1 MIDNVP
7 NGVAA
12 TGSFL
17 SSIGFNITELFET
30 AFSTPTMT
38 EQGYGFS
45 LDVLKRVRMHSL
57 TEFHLGVA
65 NQAQPGSDFYESWS
79 EYIKTCTIRGIEIGQ
94 LSKDDLFRSPDFI
107 SALNFDNT
115 FFHAQ
120 IQIGATPESLPCSE
134 AYDQLETYTQA
145 FFLPSFKENV
155 LPGVLDLEQPAGAA
169 EVEAVINDAL
179 NGLGVGPAPQPVPG
193 ALVGQPIT
201 ADDYITSSVLVPIYY
216 YAVRKTYVQDGKF
229 SYADQIPALS
239 TRYRVIVLPISF
251 SSHDAQRV
259 RALAPWRRTGLAD
272 IDDQKLIAEQIF
284 DQDVDVRHDRDGVW
298 LDDTRVRTLSIKT
311 FPPTISFG
319 QMTYLIGDLFSGS
332 RGLNFPFMLTTNL
345 FFPDQQKTRTGL
357 NAKRQW
363 TTNMAFGP
371 MKKWVPQIA
380 LRRHDYETLFASL
393 ENGHKLVRIS
403 SSLAIFADDEVKAD
417 AWATTAINYWAEYG
431 ITLMADRFV
440 PLPIFLNLLPFGV
453 DQKVIV
459 DLGRYRTVTT
469 EHATCLLPLFADWKG
484 ASTPRVTLLSRSG
497 QVTGI
502 DLFDSST
509 NYNGVIAAQSGS
521 GKSFFANDLIYAY
534 LAAGAQVWVIDI
546 GRSYEKIASILGGE
560 FVEFDKASQIGLN
573 PFALVQ
579 DYDDEADMLEG
590 LVAAMAAPT
599 ERLSDLQKSA
609 LSRSL
614 RQVWGEHGPN
624 TTIDQLAE
632 ALRQSS
638 DQRVLDIGEQL
649 YAFSRAGSYGA
660 YFNGPNT
667 VTFKNDLTV
676 LELEHLRQRR
686 HLQKVVLL
694 QLIYQI
700 QQAMYLGDRSRLKVV
715 IIDEAWDLLTDGD
728 VGKFIEHGY
737 RRFRKYNGAAVTI
750 TQSIGDLYASAVG
763 QAVVDNSANMFLL
776 GQKTETITHLAESG
790 RLPLSPFGVQLLKS
804 VHTQSGRFSEIY
816 CHTAAGAGVGRLAVS
831 PFLQLLYSTRPKD
844 TADIEH
850 YRGQGLD
857 VTEAIQAVL
866 QDRQIQSGPRHLIK
880 ETA

>member
-1 MIDNVP
+1 MTERMDRTGSLLPVLAYEPENKLFFCADQTLAFGFLCQPLTGGDDRTENRLRVLLEEDWPAGTMMSFCMAASPNIKPYTYAVQSLHSRNNRPILKHAMTERTAFLEGGTDNALAQTGGFVRDFQLMITVKLPIQGDRQPTGKDIEEAAGFRRRAKQCLGDV
-7 NGVAA
+7 GVAPIPLDSKRYA
-12 TGSFL
+12 T
-17 SSIGFNITELFET
+17 
-30 AFSTPTMT
+30 
-38 EQGYGFS
+38 
-45 LDVLKRVRMHSL
+45 VLAPFV
-57 TEFHLGVA
+57 
-65 NQAQPGSDFYESWS
+65 N
-79 EYIKTCTIRGIEIGQ
+79 RG
-94 LSKDDLFRSPDFI
+94 
-107 SALNFDNT
+107 
-115 FFHAQ
+115 
-120 IQIGATPESLPCSE
+120 
-134 AYDQLETYTQA
+134 
-145 FFLPSFKENV
+145 
-155 LPGVLDLEQPAGAA
+155 
-169 EVEAVINDAL
+169 
-179 NGLGVGPAPQPVPG
+179 
-193 ALVGQPIT
+193 
-201 ADDYITSSVLVPIYY
+201 
-216 YAVRKTYVQDGKF
+216 
-229 SYADQIPALS
+229 
-239 TRYRVIVLPISF
+239 
-251 SSHDAQRV
+251 
-259 RALAPWRRTGLAD
+259 ALAPWRRTGLAD

-298 LDDTRVRTLSIKT
+298 LGDTRVRTLSIKT

-345 FFPDQQKTRTGL
+345 FFPDQQKARTGL

-403 SSLAIFADDEVKAD
+403 SSLAIFADDEAKAD

-440 PLPIFLNLLPFGV
+440 PLPIFLNLLPFGA

-599 ERLSDLQKSA
+599 ERLSDFQKSA

-614 RQVWGEHGPN
+614 RQVWGEHGPD

-649 YAFSRAGSYGA
+649 YAFSSTGSYGA

-750 TQSIGDLYASAVG
+750 TQSVGDLYASAVG

-831 PFLQLLYSTRPKD
+831 PFLQLLYSTKPQD
-844 TADIEH
+844 TADIEQ

-866 QDRQIQSGPRHLIK
+866 QDRQIESGQQHLIK